1 MLELS
6 SGGTDCFYILLD
18 SLLSSTG
25 AELLSRE
32 REAEQQFVE
41 AGCELNRQLL
51 RQPGAALVSAL
62 CASIVCLVGE
72 HFHALVCSSPYQR
85 VVVCTL
91 AGAAWELV
99 GWLLTGG
106 KQLCGGICR
115 GTAICMQSGHSYL
128 QLQLCNVIPYGCHF
142 CAGTPARSGGD
153 VIIRCEL
160 VVGRLTASSFPEYIA
175 HEHPTDIY
183 FCTHAEGVQ
192 HLCCGCQAYGSA
204 GQVNATNLDNQLC
217 LDLQAYLHVQWLGF
231 QHVSAYSLRTTSGN
245 TKD

>member
-1 MLELS
+1 MRRLVRMSHVVAGMQVLEQRKHS
-6 SGGTDCFYILLD
+6 SAAMETLLGAVD
-18 SLLSSTG
+18 TLLSSTG

-99 GWLLTGG
+99 GWLLTEGR
-106 KQLCGGICR
+106 QLVWR
-115 GTAICMQSGHSYL
+115 HMQRH
-128 QLQLCNVIPYGCHF
+128 
-142 CAGTPARSGGD
+142 
-153 VIIRCEL
+153 
-160 VVGRLTASSFPEYIA
+160 
-175 HEHPTDIY
+175 
-183 FCTHAEGVQ
+183 
-192 HLCCGCQAYGSA
+192 
-204 GQVNATNLDNQLC
+204 
-217 LDLQAYLHVQWLGF
+217 
-231 QHVSAYSLRTTSGN
+231 
-245 TKD
+245 

>member
-62 CASIVCLVGE
+62 SASIVCLVGE

-99 GWLLTGG
+99 GWLLTEGR
-106 KQLCGGICR
+106 QLVWRHMQRHCYMHAVR
-115 GTAICMQSGHSYL
+115 PQLSTAAAVQRDPLWLSLLRRFSCQ
-128 QLQLCNVIPYGCHF
+128 
-142 CAGTPARSGGD
+142 
-153 VIIRCEL
+153 
-160 VVGRLTASSFPEYIA
+160 VGR
-175 HEHPTDIY
+175 
-183 FCTHAEGVQ
+183 
-192 HLCCGCQAYGSA
+192 
-204 GQVNATNLDNQLC
+204 
-217 LDLQAYLHVQWLGF
+217 
-231 QHVSAYSLRTTSGN
+231 
-245 TKD
+245 